1 MKDTLHVPTLIQW
14 LKDLSSLKSP
24 TNYQLEEAWQIAQTL
39 ASLVFPAD
47 QEKLDNIR
55 RDIMSYLSRSDNKWN
70 RAADGPTFDTH
81 RHIIAPSRR
90 RLTSWTEIELTPELS
105 WSMLLAG
112 KTVPSKLVKA
122 LRASLGQ
129 QHNNL
134 KRLLHGLD

>member
-24 TNYQLEEAWQIAQTL
+24 TNYQLEEAWQLAQTL
-39 ASLVFPAD
+39 ATLRFPAD

-55 RDIMSYLSRSDNKWN
+55 RDIMRYLAHSDNNWN
-70 RAADGPTFDTH
+70 QPTFDPR
-81 RHIIAPSRR
+81 RHIIAPSARR
-90 RLTSWTEIELTPELS
+90 IKSWTEIELTPELS

-112 KTVPSKLVKA
+112 KTVPNKLVKS
-122 LRASLGQ
+122 LRAALGT

-134 KRLLHGLD
+134 KRLLHGAD